1 MIRRRDEGDGSL
13 ERPYNAVR
21 KEFPLMNTAWMN
33 AEVHFPGIT
42 ESEAREMPLN
52 ISASIAGHRVAR
64 VHVDGGSGVEV
75 MYEHCFLRL
84 QRDVQERLEEDICP
98 LMGFFGEVVEPLG
111 SLNLPFTL
119 RYGERTRTVCLR
131 FSIVR
136 APSKYNVILGRPGM
150 KALRAVPSTVHGY
163 IKFPTPKGIAT
174 VRSSTEII
182 ASVTKKTQGK
192 KGVEKWVLN
201 GEHPEQTIRI
211 GSQLSDKGKA
221 GLKEVLLHN
230 ADVFA
235 WTHKDMTGVPRTLAQ
250 HTLDEFHWM
259 EPIKQKRRN
268 LGLQKS
274 QAVRVETAKL
284 VQAGIV
290 RPVKYPC
297 WIANPVMIAKSDNSW
312 RMCIDFK
319 DLNKACPKD
328 SYPLPEI
335 EKKIESLAQ
344 YPLRCFLDAY
354 KGYHQIQM
362 NPQD

>member
-1 MIRRRDEGDGSL
+1 MHFVDMIRRRDEANGSPG
-13 ERPYNAVR
+13 RPYKTVR
-21 KEFPLMNTAWMN
+21 KEFPPVSMAWMI

-42 ESEAREMPLN
+42 ESKAREMPLN
-52 ISASIAGHRVAR
+52 VSASIAGHRVAR

-84 QRDVQERLEEDICP
+84 QREIQERLEEDICP
-98 LMGFFGEVVEPLG
+98 LMGFSGEVVEPLG
-111 SLNLPFTL
+111 SLSLPFML
-119 RYGERTRTVCLR
+119 RDGEKARTVCLR

-150 KALRAVPSTVHGY
+150 KALRAVSSTVHGY
-163 IKFPTPKGIAT
+163 IKFPTHRGIAT
-174 VRSSTEII
+174 VRSSMEII
-182 ASVTKKTQGK
+182 AGVDKKTHRK
-192 KGVEKWVLN
+192 KRVEEWVLN
-201 GEHPEQTIRI
+201 GEHPEQTARI
-211 GSQLSDKGKA
+211 GSHLSDKGKA
-221 GLKEVLLHN
+221 GLKEVLLHK

-235 WTHKDMTGVPRTLAQ
+235 WTHKDMTGVLRTLAQ
-250 HTLDEFHWM
+250 HTLDEFRWM
-259 EPIKQKRRN
+259 EPVKQKRRS

-274 QAVRVETAKL
+274 QAVREETAKL

-290 RPVKYPC
+290 RAVKYPR
-297 WIANPVMIAKSDNSW
+297 WIANPVMISKSNNSW

-344 YPLRCFLDAY
+344 YPLR
-354 KGYHQIQM
+354 
-362 NPQD
+362 